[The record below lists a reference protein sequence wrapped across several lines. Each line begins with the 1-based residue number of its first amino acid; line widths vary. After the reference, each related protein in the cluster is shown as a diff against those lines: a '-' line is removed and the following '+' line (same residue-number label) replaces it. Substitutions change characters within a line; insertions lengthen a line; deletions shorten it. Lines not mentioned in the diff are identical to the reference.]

1 MSLFRSVCTVS
12 RFYIASSALVPGLL
26 LRFNTSNIRCFSSEN
41 SVVHAPLFASENS
54 INSVLTNSSI
64 LSISQHWKNTLP
76 QGKKV
81 SAIDLALNSV
91 VKVFTVS
98 NKHRTFQPWQFCLQ
112 DEGTGSGSD

>member
-12 RFYIASSALVPGLL
+12 RFYIDSSALVPGFL
-26 LRFNTSNIRCFSSEN
+26 LRFNTSNIRCFSSDK
-41 SVVHAPLFASENS
+41 SVYAPLFAAENS
-54 INSVLTNSSI
+54 INSVVKNSSI
-64 LSISQHWKNTLP
+64 LSIFQHWKNTLP